1 MAAAYL
7 KHPDSLLWQEEIR
20 GIHTHTHTHTHIH
33 THACTHTHIEAHTH
47 TNTYTHTN
55 IEAHTYPRSHS
66 GPLLGLAMVGAEK
79 RSLLLLLGS
88 SALTD
93 PGGFTDFTVES
104 AGLERPGL

>member
-1 MAAAYL
+1 
-7 KHPDSLLWQEEIR
+7 
-20 GIHTHTHTHTHIH
+20 
-33 THACTHTHIEAHTH
+33 
-47 TNTYTHTN
+47 
-55 IEAHTYPRSHS
+55 
-66 GPLLGLAMVGAEK
+66 MVGAEK